1 MCENTVLFSQD
12 FSITW
17 KYNNPFERFW
27 IKSILIVW
35 LLVGNFYEQVL
46 GRSDSDICI
55 WTRLSDEFL
64 RFVPTDPT
72 AVIGN
77 GLLFIC
83 LLAYL
88 NNRVISDIRKPGN
101 CQNQVLERIFAYS
114 NSDCRIRIPEYS
126 GTISIAL
133 LSQFVTMLRCVL
145 HKKYYIIIR
154 FTMKW
159 WPSTFW
165 TLSSL
170 PFIPKL
176 KVWWM
181 FWFHFSI

>member
-1 MCENTVLFSQD
+1 MVVGWQFLRTSARTVRLGHMYLD
-12 FSITW
+12 T
-17 KYNNPFERFW
+17 
-27 IKSILIVW
+27 IVW
-35 LLVGNFYEQVL
+35 WVFEIRTYGSHGGDWEWAIIYLFVRISKQPRNFRYPKARKLSESSS
-46 GRSDSDICI
+46 RKNFCI
-55 WTRLSDEFL
+55 FEFRLS
-64 RFVPTDPT
+64 
-72 AVIGN
+72 N
-77 GLLFIC
+77 
-83 LLAYL
+83 
-88 NNRVISDIRKPGN
+88 
-101 CQNQVLERIFAYS
+101 S
-114 NSDCRIRIPEYS
+114 NPEYS